1 MSYPHP
7 VLDRIE
13 GEPTAMAVLQL
24 RTQAYANAKSVETH
38 LSDTGWLRILQTE
51 EEYAKH
57 SQTPFNLPSRPG
69 ACPTFKAPAKNK
81 LATQPLSAKA
91 TRRQGDADKRAMDDA
106 RFEYECAKSAHDAA
120 RAVWAVYTRVL
131 ADLRH
136 QILAAVDPMYF
147 GGVPEDA
154 AVTGLGEV
162 HPQILLGHLVETYG
176 ELTDQE
182 IEEHW
187 RSLETVAD
195 PSLPIA
201 AMFAKITNVR
211 KLLAD
216 VDPVSDKKAITKTLT
231 SLAATGVYRTLITSW
246 DDRSSKKRTWKDFKA
261 HCIKHDKRRKEET
274 TTGETYAT
282 AGMGLGAIVP
292 KSTPTIQPRPVQP
305 AATPSPAPR
314 HPPKGDNGNEKRT
327 EYCWS
332 HGLVSSPTTAPHNS
346 ATCRR
351 RNNGHCETATLH
363 NRMGGSTRI
372 AVLCQSPQYKR
383 AKHDTTKE

>member
-1 MSYPHP
+1 
-7 VLDRIE
+7 
-13 GEPTAMAVLQL
+13 MAVLQL
-24 RTQAYANAKSVETH
+24 RTQAYANAKSIETH
-38 LSDTGWLRILQTE
+38 LTDNGWLRILQTE

-57 SQTPFNLPSRPG
+57 SPTPFNLPSRPG
-69 ACPTFKAPAKNK
+69 ACPTFKAPAMNEP
-81 LATQPLSAKA
+81 ATQPLSAKEA
-91 TRRQGDADKRAMDDA
+91 RRRGDADKRAKDDA
-106 RFEYECAKSAHDAA
+106 RFEYEYAKSAHDAA
-120 RAVWAVYTRVL
+120 KAIWAVYTRVL

-147 GGVPEDA
+147 GGVTEDA
-154 AVTGLGEV
+154 TVTGLGEV

-182 IEEHW
+182 IEDHW

-231 SLAATGVYRTLITSW
+231 SLAATGVYRTLITAW
-246 DDRSSKKRTWKDFKA
+246 DDRSPKKRTWKDFKA

-282 AGMGLGAIVP
+282 AGVGLGAVVP
-292 KSTPTIQPRPVQP
+292 KGIPASQPRAVPQ
-305 AATPSPAPR
+305 AATPSKAPR
-314 HPPKGDNGNEKRT
+314 HQPKGENGKDKRT
-327 EYCWS
+327 EYCWT
-332 HGLVSSPTTAPHNS
+332 HGLVSSPETAPHNS
-346 ATCRR
+346 ETCQRR
-351 RNNGHCETATLH
+351 DPGHCENATLH
-363 NRMGGSTRI
+363 YRMGGCNRI
-372 AVLCQSPQYKR
+372 TVHCQSMRYKR
-383 AKHDTTKE
+383 AKNDHNKE